1 MAYGSLFERLGGE
14 AGQRAGWSRE
24 VAAMASVAAHLAKML
39 STRAGSVQT
48 LPDYGLPDLN
58 DMRLSQARIAI
69 ERFIEAYEPRL
80 TQVRVISLPRTHDPL
95 RQAFAIDAMLEMDGI
110 KRQVSFSA
118 SLDGSGQVNVN
129 PGASHVR

>member
-1 MAYGSLFERLGGE
+1 
-14 AGQRAGWSRE
+14 
-24 VAAMASVAAHLAKML
+24 
-39 STRAGSVQT
+39 
-48 LPDYGLPDLN
+48 
-58 DMRLSQARIAI
+58 
-69 ERFIEAYEPRL
+69 
-80 TQVRVISLPRTHDPL
+80 L

>member
-1 MAYGSLFERLGGE
+1 
-14 AGQRAGWSRE
+14 
-24 VAAMASVAAHLAKML
+24 
-39 STRAGSVQT
+39 
-48 LPDYGLPDLN
+48 
-58 DMRLSQARIAI
+58 
-69 ERFIEAYEPRL
+69 
-80 TQVRVISLPRTHDPL
+80 PRTHDPL